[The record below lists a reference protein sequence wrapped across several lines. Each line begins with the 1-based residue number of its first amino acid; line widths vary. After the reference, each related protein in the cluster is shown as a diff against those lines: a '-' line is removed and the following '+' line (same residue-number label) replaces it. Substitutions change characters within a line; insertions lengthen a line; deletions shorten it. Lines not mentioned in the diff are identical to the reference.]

1 MRYLI
6 LSLIILLGLSSPAM
20 SGTRDPSVSDFKYIE
35 YGQKHE
41 CVVRVSGKVKIK
53 GSEETATFFGSGVIV
68 RPRVLIT
75 AAHVV

>member
-1 MRYLI
+1 
-6 LSLIILLGLSSPAM
+6 M
-20 SGTRDPSVSDFKYIE
+20 SGTRDPSVSDSKYIE

-53 GSEETATFFGSGVIV
+53 DSEETATFFGSGVIV

-75 AAHVV
+75 AAHVVQTVSYTHLTLPTIYSV